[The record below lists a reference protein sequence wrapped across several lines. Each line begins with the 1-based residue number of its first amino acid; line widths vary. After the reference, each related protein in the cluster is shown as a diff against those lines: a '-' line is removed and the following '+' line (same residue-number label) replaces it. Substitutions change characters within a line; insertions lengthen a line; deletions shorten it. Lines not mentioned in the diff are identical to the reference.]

1 MKQSILFL
9 FNSPKFVTSIKI
21 PFVFSEI
28 QTLKFEVYDTNQ
40 FDLPTE
46 EISFFYINIINI

>member
-1 MKQSILFL
+1 MKPSILFL

-40 FDLPTE
+40 FNLPTE
-46 EISFFYINIINI
+46 EISFFL